1 MALKIFRAVWFLSVL
16 SVLANLLYIY
26 ATLPEQVIIQEDGA
40 TQVSVGREV
49 MFYTVVIVLALVNV
63 LVYVI
68 GKFFPRDEEFRA
80 WFHGLIMTINIFFI
94 VGISLVGLYN
104 SAEKFDYSRIG
115 FVIYGSLGLILI
127 WAVSWPIYRTMRRL
141 SVKQSV

>member
-26 ATLPEQVIIQEDGA
+26 ATLPGQVIIQEDGA
-40 TQVSVGREV
+40 TQISVDREI
-49 MFYTVVIVLALVNV
+49 MFYSVVIVLALVNV

-68 GKFFPRDEEFRA
+68 SKFFPRDEDFRA
-80 WFHGLIMTINIFFI
+80 WFHGLILTINIFFI

-104 SAEKFDYSRIG
+104 STEKFDYSRIG
-115 FVIYGSLGLILI
+115 FVVYGSLGLILV
-127 WAVSWPIYRTMRRL
+127 WAVSWPIYRVVRGL